1 MAHWKAEIKTR
12 TFAAEGLQYMLL
24 GWKVWPIV
32 MCCLVS
38 PISEGDFIWVLINE
52 NPKKVGPTQNT
63 QKDFKRV
70 DLWREQILIRST

>member
-1 MAHWKAEIKTR
+1 MAHWKAEIKMR

-38 PISEGDFIWVLINE
+38 LILEGDFIWVLINKNVKKNGSDTE
-52 NPKKVGPTQNT
+52 HPK
-63 QKDFKRV
+63 
-70 DLWREQILIRST
+70 